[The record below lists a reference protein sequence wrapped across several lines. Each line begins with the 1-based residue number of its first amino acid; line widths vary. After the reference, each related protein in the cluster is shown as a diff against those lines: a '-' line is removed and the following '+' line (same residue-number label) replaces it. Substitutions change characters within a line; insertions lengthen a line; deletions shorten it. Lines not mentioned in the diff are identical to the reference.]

1 MPHVLSPAL
10 CSRRLFCCA
19 HSGTAVLSLPVRPSQ
34 ADENASPSYLCQR
47 AVPWTCGFIDLISTK
62 LRTILRGQRLPS
74 LTAQSP
80 TDLRQLGTISTS
92 WGLASEHWLVFDA
105 LIPHETGLI
114 LESCPFSRQLSA
126 WGRLHCFTKFQ
137 WTRAVLGRNVCSQFF
152 ESGFPW
158 EGKGEDNLI
167 ILKCDFLAEL
177 FIDPS
182 ASVASGVLSGEMPLK
197 LITSMPPSLSR
208 STLFP
213 FFFRLLGE
221 LCRINCSACSFTKI
235 LCWAALRF
243 RSMSKVF
250 SFSFVLSQHRI
261 LAEMLWSFFLS
272 VTLHDSDY
280 QINVS
285 SHYAPPALSLSI

>member
-1 MPHVLSPAL
+1 MQEKTVLLRAFWNRCAFTASAAEPSWRKCFPFFSVPA
-10 CSRRLFCCA
+10 CSAL
-19 HSGTAVLSLPVRPSQ
+19 
-34 ADENASPSYLCQR
+34 N
-47 AVPWTCGFIDLISTK
+47 
-62 LRTILRGQRLPS
+62 LRFHWRDFSKTSHNLRGQRLPS

-80 TDLRQLGTISTS
+80 ADLRQLGTISTS
-92 WGLASEHWLVFDA
+92 WGLAWEPWVVFDA
-105 LIPHETGLI
+105 LIPRETRLI
-114 LESCPFSRQLSA
+114 LESSPSSGQLSA
-126 WGRLHCFTKFQ
+126 WGRVHCFTKFQ
-137 WTRAVLGRNVCSQFF
+137 WTRAVLGRNVCSRFF

-177 FIDPS
+177 FIAPS

-208 STLFP
+208 GTLFP

-221 LCRINCSACSFTKI
+221 LCRLNRSACSFTKI
-235 LCWAALRF
+235 LRWAALRF
-243 RSMSKVF
+243 GSMSKVF

-280 QINVS
+280 QIN
-285 SHYAPPALSLSI
+285 L